1 MEVIS
6 ILLCYCE
13 ENICKSSNMTDYDD
27 SLINGM
33 FLYKNSSLGFS
44 LYYSLR
50 LLIEDEYRH

>member
-1 MEVIS
+1 
-6 ILLCYCE
+6 
-13 ENICKSSNMTDYDD
+13 MTDYDD

-50 LLIEDEYRH
+50 LLIEDEYRHWRFRFLTDT